1 MATGLLKSYVG
12 AGPVAERPADP
23 VILDDMVGLWYDD
36 VTHFLYGYV
45 NGDGWRRIFSPAPVS
60 TVAAGTDTADADEP
74 GTYII
79 YTSAN
84 ATVTFDGVA
93 YPQDGEY
100 YIEAATG
107 AEVTLDVANG
117 FTLDAPLGGSLV
129 IPAGGV
135 GMVKITAPDRGK
147 LTAFVPPTPVAPDPP
162 AVVTEATT
170 ARTATPGNAGEYT
183 RFTHADAKTYTF
195 TDAETY
201 VQGAE
206 YFGRNVGAGDLTL
219 TAVGAI
225 TPNAPAGGTLVVPQG
240 GSFSVKMA
248 SATEGDV
255 IGYTEAA

>member
-45 NGDGWRRIFSPAPVS
+45 NGDGWRRIFSPAPVR
-60 TVAAGTDTADADEP
+60 TVAAGTDTADAAEP
-74 GTYII
+74 GEYII
-79 YTSAN
+79 FTNAN
-84 ATVTFDGVA
+84 ATYTFSGTA

-100 YIEAATG
+100 MVEAAAG
-107 AEVTLDVANG
+107 SELTLAAAAG

-147 LTAFVPPTPVAPDPP
+147 LTAFVPATPAPP

-225 TPNAPAGGTLVVPQG
+225 TLNAPAGGTLVVPQG
-240 GSFSVKMA
+240 GSFSVKMV

-255 IGYTEAA
+255 IGYTEAAA